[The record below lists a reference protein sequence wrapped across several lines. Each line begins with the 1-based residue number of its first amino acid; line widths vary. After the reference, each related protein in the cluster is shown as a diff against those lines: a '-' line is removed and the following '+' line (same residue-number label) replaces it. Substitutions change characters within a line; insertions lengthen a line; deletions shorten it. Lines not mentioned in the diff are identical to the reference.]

1 MSHVRLILWAATW
14 IAGTASSA
22 FALPANCPQKICACI
37 GEARNHAAVAVTD
50 LKLRNQKINYGYGS
64 FYTASPFSNGSVCA
78 QTATAVGSRDGAA
91 QLDDFF
97 IAATTGAALKV
108 NGRYV
113 PAEGPL
119 LFVSHDLATGG
130 GAIVAEPGSIHVGGV
145 TDTTG
150 THAGAT
156 SCQQAIADAAAVSD
170 ELAALTPTKT
180 LPAIVADGGYS
191 GYVIIDA
198 GPGVEVIETPSISV
212 RPMKT
217 YGHSYEGTELIIQLA
232 PGTDSVIINTRRLSL
247 GPGCLI
253 SVFGNPARV
262 LINMVDGGPVKMNHD
277 VNVEPAI
284 LGPRSNMIA
293 RYRTHTSALFGGKI
307 TLRGAG
313 VNEGFYP
320 SPCSPSGAF
329 LDGVD

>member
-1 MSHVRLILWAATW
+1 MSHARLILWAATW

-22 FALPANCPQKICACI
+22 SALPANCPQKVCACI
-37 GEARNHAAVAVTD
+37 GEARRYAAVAVTD
-50 LKLRNQKINYGYGS
+50 LKLRNHKINYGYGS
-64 FYTASPFSNGSVCA
+64 FYTASPSSNGPVCA

-91 QLDDFF
+91 DLNDFF
-97 IAATTGAALKV
+97 IAATGGAALKV
-108 NGRYV
+108 KGKYV
-113 PAEGPL
+113 PPDVL
-119 LFVSHDLATGG
+119 LYIDHDLVTGG

-150 THAGAT
+150 THPDAT

-180 LPAIVADGGYS
+180 LPAIVADGGYT
-191 GYVIIDA
+191 GTVVLHV
-198 GPGVEVIETPSISV
+198 GPGVEVIETPSISI

-217 YGHSYEGTELIIQLA
+217 YGRYYEGTELLIILEPFTQ
-232 PGTDSVIINTRRLSL
+232 SVIINTRRLSL

-253 SVFGNPARV
+253 SVIGGSSAV

-320 SPCSPSGAF
+320 SPCSPGGAF

>member
-1 MSHVRLILWAATW
+1 MSQARLILWAVTW

-37 GEARNHAAVAVTD
+37 GEARRYAAVAVTD
-50 LKLRNQKINYGYGS
+50 LKLRNHKINYGYGS
-64 FYTASPFSNGSVCA
+64 FYTASPFSNGPVCA
-78 QTATAVGSRDGAA
+78 QTSTAVGSRDGAA
-91 QLDDFF
+91 ELDYFF
-97 IAATTGAALKV
+97 IAATAGAALKV
-108 NGRYV
+108 KGKYV
-113 PAEGPL
+113 PSDGVL
-119 LFVSHDLATGG
+119 LYIDHDLVTGG

-145 TDTTG
+145 TDTSG
-150 THAGAT
+150 THPSAT

-170 ELAALTPTKT
+170 ELAALTPTRT
-180 LPAIVADGGYS
+180 LPPIIADGGYT
-191 GYVIIDA
+191 GTVELEV
-198 GPGVEVIETPSISV
+198 GPGVDIIETPSISI

-217 YGHSYEGTELIIQLA
+217 YGRYYEGTELLIIVQ
-232 PGTDSVIINTRRLSL
+232 PGTQSVIINTHRLSL
-247 GPGCLI
+247 GPACLI
-253 SVFGNPARV
+253 SVIGGSAAV

-313 VNEGFYP
+313 VNEEYYP

>member
-1 MSHVRLILWAATW
+1 MSHARLILWAATW
-14 IAGTASSA
+14 VAGTASSA

-37 GEARNHAAVAVTD
+37 GEARRHAAVAVTD
-50 LKLRNQKINYGYGS
+50 LKLRNHKINYGYGS

-91 QLDDFF
+91 ELDDFF
-97 IAATTGAALKV
+97 IAATAGAALKV
-108 NGRYV
+108 KGKLI
-113 PAEGPL
+113 PGEGSL
-119 LFVSHDLATGG
+119 LYITHDLVTGG
-130 GAIVAEPGSIHVGGV
+130 GAIVAEPGSIHVGGI

-150 THAGAT
+150 THPEAT
-156 SCQQAIADAAAVSD
+156 SCQRAIADAAAVSD

-180 LPAIVADGGYS
+180 LPAIVADGGYT
-191 GYVIIDA
+191 GTVVLEV
-198 GPGVEVIETPSISV
+198 GPGVEVIETPSISI

-217 YGHSYEGTELIIQLA
+217 YGRYYEGTELLIILEPFTQ
-232 PGTDSVIINTRRLSL
+232 SVIINTRRLSL

-253 SVFGNPARV
+253 SVIGGSAAV

-284 LGPRSNMIA
+284 LGPRSNMIT

-313 VNEGFYP
+313 VNEEYYP
-320 SPCSPSGAF
+320 SCSPSGAF